1 MNPPPGS
8 VADALE
14 RLGFEPRSVP
24 VLAANGWESHVFR
37 CDTTAG
43 ILAVRVLSGDADIR
57 ARREAEIMDS
67 VGKLGYPVPTVH
79 ASTTVLDRPALVMDF
94 VDGVTLQ
101 HSGWANQRVAATCVE
116 LMHRLHA
123 LDAPSVGDP
132 AGWFRDGT
140 DRAVEQFSR
149 FAPYIEALW
158 AREPSGLHHAYCHL
172 DFHPGNVLWN
182 GSPWVIDWTSGRITD
197 PRFDFAW
204 TRLLAAMYDPS
215 WLEWLPAT
223 EEWFETAMALRRLVT
238 VADMLATG
246 SHAAGDDFVDGVA
259 AMRVAAD
266 WLERGTG
273 IPVPDVNAL
282 LYG

>member
-1 MNPPPGS
+1 MTPDPGR

-24 VLAANGWESHVFR
+24 VLVANGWESHVFR
-37 CDTTAG
+37 CDTAAG

-57 ARREAEIMDS
+57 ARREAEIMAA
-67 VGKLGYPVPTVH
+67 VGRLGYPVPAVH
-79 ASTTVLDRPALVMDF
+79 ASTTVSDRPALVMDF
-94 VDGVTLQ
+94 VEGVTLE
-101 HSGWANQRVAATCVE
+101 HSGWPNQRVAETCVE
-116 LMHRLHA
+116 LMRRLHA
-123 LDAPSVGDP
+123 LHAPAVADP

-140 DRAVEQFSR
+140 ARAIEHFGR
-149 FAPYIEALW
+149 FTPYVEALW
-158 AREPSGLHHAYCHL
+158 RTEPSDLRNAYCHL
-172 DFHPGNVLWN
+172 DFHPANVLWN
-182 GSPWVIDWTSGRITD
+182 GSPWVIDWTSGRVTD

-204 TRLLAAMYDPS
+204 TRLLAAMYDPT
-215 WLEWLPAT
+215 WLEWLPEAD
-223 EEWFETAMALRRLVT
+223 EWFETAMALRRLVT

-246 SHAAGDDFVDGVA
+246 SHAAGEDLAEGISALQIA
-259 AMRVAAD
+259 AN